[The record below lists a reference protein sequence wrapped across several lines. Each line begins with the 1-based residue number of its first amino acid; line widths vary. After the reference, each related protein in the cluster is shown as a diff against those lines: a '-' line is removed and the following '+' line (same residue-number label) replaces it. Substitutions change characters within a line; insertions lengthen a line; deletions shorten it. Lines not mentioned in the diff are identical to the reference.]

1 MENPDKQTPP
11 KEDSGITILPRTPG
25 SIEPV
30 AGFPQG
36 TTPEQRSELRKRSF
50 TPMDKSKVQF
60 WHQGEAAA
68 EHRTGPK
75 GKQKAPVKKSQHFQ
89 RANRMNQLIM
99 VSALVLIAL
108 LGVVLFLNDKYYRNK
123 EKVAVTEIPVPDDN
137 EGTRAFDRALKEE
150 RSPII
155 QKYLEGKESDGSI
168 LVDSPAVSRMDQK
181 ALFLEK
187 MEKYRLQKQT
197 NHPGSILPEPTAPVI
212 QKIIKPKAEDFRAPG
227 EINGLLPKS
236 LLNTTN

>member
-11 KEDSGITILPRTPG
+11 KEDPGITILPRSEGAVP
-25 SIEPV
+25 SV
-30 AGFPQG
+30 QG
-36 TTPEQRSELRKRSF
+36 LRDKASADERAELRKRAF

-60 WHQGEAAA
+60 WHQGEGAA
-68 EHRTGPK
+68 EYRTEAKTKP
-75 GKQKAPVKKSQHFQ
+75 KAPKRNSQHHL
-89 RANRMNQLIM
+89 RANKMNRLIM

-108 LGVVLFLNDKYYRNK
+108 LGTVLFLNEKFYRNK
-123 EKVAVTEIPVPDDN
+123 EKVAVTEAPVPDDN

-155 QKYLEGKESDGSI
+155 QKYLEGKESGGSI
-168 LVDSPAVSRMDQK
+168 LVDDAGVSRMDQK

-197 NHPGSILPEPTAPVI
+197 NHPGSILPEATAPVI
-212 QKIIKPKAEDFRAPG
+212 QRIMNPKTKDFQAPG
-227 EINGLLPKS
+227 EMNGLLPKS